1 MPDPKIRD
9 PSLALRTTLR
19 VPMGNSFGERTLFDM
34 TNPTN
39 EKPKQPVGRDT
50 IRSRLVLEVAS
61 EMVDQPGWRHRQAR
75 VSLRPQGADNWA
87 MTFFASD
94 GPAAIEQVARGEV
107 HMAISNPAGYLAL
120 AVRGTGAF
128 NTPIPLR
135 AITVIPSPDQLAFA
149 VTDKTG
155 LKSFAE
161 IRERRYPLRVSMRGQ
176 KDHALHPIVNEV
188 LTAAGFSLDD
198 IVSWGGQVR
207 YDDGLPQNENR
218 LGAVARGEVDLV
230 IDEAVR
236 GWVNSAVGNGMRVL
250 PLDEPMLVKLEAIGF
265 RRAVIPK
272 TRYPNLAQD
281 VPTLDFSG
289 FAVYTHA
296 NVPEAVVTSI
306 CAALEAR
313 KDRIGW
319 QEPGPLPLDWMCR
332 DTSDGPLVIPLH
344 PAAERFWRA
353 RGYLS

>member
-1 MPDPKIRD
+1 MITKPP
-9 PSLALRTTLR
+9 TETLKR
-19 VPMGNSFGERTLFDM
+19 
-34 TNPTN
+34 
-39 EKPKQPVGRDT
+39 PVGRDT

-61 EMVDQPGWRHRQAR
+61 EMVDQSSWPHRQAR
-75 VSLRPQGADNWA
+75 VSLRPQGADEWA
-87 MTFFASD
+87 VSFIASD
-94 GPAAIEQVARGEV
+94 GPAAIEQVARGEI

-120 AVRGTGAF
+120 AVRGTGPFTAS
-128 NTPIPLR
+128 IPLR

-149 VTDKTG
+149 VTEQTG
-155 LKSFAE
+155 LKSFDE

-176 KDHALHPIVNEV
+176 RDHALHPIVNEV
-188 LTAAGFSLDD
+188 LAAAGLSLDD

-207 YDDGLPQNENR
+207 YDNGLPQNENR
-218 LGAVARGEVDLV
+218 LGAVARGEVDMV
-230 IDEAVR
+230 VDEAVR

-250 PLDEPMLVKLEAIGF
+250 PLDEAMLSKLEALGF

-272 TRYPNLAQD
+272 ARYTNLAAD

-296 NVPEAVVTSI
+296 NVSDSVITSI

-313 KDRIGW
+313 KERIGW
-319 QEPGPLPLDWMCR
+319 QEPGALPLERMCR
-332 DTSDGPLVIPLH
+332 DTSDAPLVIPLH
-344 PAAERFWRA
+344 PAAERFWRE